1 MGKLNIHEIWDRV
14 GATVGGFVYRKTP
27 FFGES
32 LEALPLRDVVGK
44 TSAEVEDIKPGNWK
58 TVKARGPA
66 GVFSC
71 SYLVYRWIWSEL
83 PTLIY
88 IHGSGESPANF
99 GRFSDNSFNKIF
111 TRDFPLDIN
120 LVLIRAPFHEG
131 SQAEYIKA
139 LGKLNNYVGML
150 ASSVAVLDSLARH
163 FREEGCSEVLGA
175 GFSLG
180 GWVLNLHRAFI
191 GEGIDRYIPICAGTR
206 PEEVFI
212 SSHYR
217 KLVGEKAR
225 ENPEVLKN
233 VLNFEKEFKSNPKQ
247 DCFPLLFQYD
257 LLTEMKTQAPAFA
270 GMDLKVLKKGHF
282 AGQQAINEMREHIIF
297 SINR

>member
-1 MGKLNIHEIWDRV
+1 MGIFNIHEILDRV
-14 GATVGGFVYRKTP
+14 GAAVGGFVYRKTP
-27 FFGES
+27 LFGES
-32 LEALPLRDVVGK
+32 LEAVPLRDALGK
-44 TSAEVEDIKPGNWK
+44 TSAEVEDIKPGSWK
-58 TVKARGPA
+58 KVKTSGPA

-71 SYLVYRWIWSEL
+71 SYLVYRWIGPEA

-88 IHGSGESPANF
+88 IHGSGESPDNF
-99 GRFSDNSFNKIF
+99 GRRSDNSFKKIF
-111 TRDFPLDIN
+111 TPDFPLDIN
-120 LVLIRAPFHEG
+120 LVLIMAPFHEG

-150 ASSVAVLDSLARH
+150 ASSAAVLDSLARK
-163 FREEGCSEVLGA
+163 FREEGCPEVFGA

-217 KLVGEKAR
+217 KLVGKKAR

-247 DCFPLLFQYD
+247 DCFPMLFQYD

-270 GMDLKVLKKGHF
+270 GMDLKTLKKGHF
-282 AGQQAINEMREHIIF
+282 AGQQAIKEIRDHIIF
-297 SINR
+297 SIKR